1 MSKKAKQLE
10 QQIDALTK
18 ERDNFESQLQET
30 LISLQVGLRL
40 NDSQFTEL
48 ANNHE
53 IT

>member
-1 MSKKAKQLE
+1 MSKKARQLE
-10 QQIDALTK
+10 QQIDALT
-18 ERDNFESQLQET
+18 NFESQLQET

-40 NDSQFTEL
+40 NDSQFADL